1 MTKNELL
8 TYARAVKQLRNLDA
22 QIRGYEDAELYR
34 AHNRAPTPLPYD
46 HGNAVSPDVLAG
58 RVQKL
63 DEMQKRKEA
72 IEAEAEEGVRRVLS
86 ACHVLNLFE
95 IEFAKLR
102 YIGKKKGDF
111 PYPQPIEDFF
121 VLAKMLGIS
130 RRKCFIVQRTILEK
144 IAEIQV

>member
-8 TYARAVKQLRNLDA
+8 TYARAVKRLRDLDE
-22 QIRGYEDAELYR
+22 QIRGYEDAELYS
-34 AHNRAPTPLPYD
+34 ANNRAPTPLPYD

-58 RVQKL
+58 RVQKR

-72 IEAEAEEGVRRVLS
+72 LEAEAEEGVRRVLS
-86 ACHVLNLFE
+86 AC
-95 IEFAKLR
+95 LR

>member
-8 TYARAVKQLRNLDA
+8 TYARAVKHLRNLDA
-22 QIRGYEDAELYR
+22 QIRGYEDAELYS
-34 AHNRAPTPLPYD
+34 ANNRAPTPLPYD

-58 RVQKL
+58 RVQKR
-63 DEMQKRKEA
+63 DEMQKRKEGL
-72 IEAEAEEGVRRVLS
+72 EAEVEEGVRRVLS
-86 ACHVLNLFE
+86 ACRVLNLFE
-95 IEFAKLR
+95 IEFVKLR

-144 IAEIQV
+144 VAEIQV

>member
-1 MTKNELL
+1 
-8 TYARAVKQLRNLDA
+8 
-22 QIRGYEDAELYR
+22 
-34 AHNRAPTPLPYD
+34 
-46 HGNAVSPDVLAG
+46 
-58 RVQKL
+58 
-63 DEMQKRKEA
+63 MQKRKEA
-72 IEAEAEEGVRRVLS
+72 LEAEAEEGVRRVLS

>member
-8 TYARAVKQLRNLDA
+8 TYARAVKRLRNLDA
-22 QIRGYEDAELYR
+22 QILGYEDAELYSANNR
-34 AHNRAPTPLPYD
+34 AHTPLPYD

-58 RVQKL
+58 RVQKR

-144 IAEIQV
+144 IAEIKA